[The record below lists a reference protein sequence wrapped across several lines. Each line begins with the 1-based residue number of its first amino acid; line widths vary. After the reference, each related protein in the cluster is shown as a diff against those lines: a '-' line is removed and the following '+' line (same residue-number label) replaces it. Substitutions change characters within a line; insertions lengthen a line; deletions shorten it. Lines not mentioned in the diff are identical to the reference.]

1 MDRKCLRCDRTD
13 FTCIGESPVKGKWQL
28 FRCNTCSFVWRNT
41 EESYLAPYVTKLDE
55 ERMRSIIWSYD
66 PTLK

>member
-13 FTCIGESPVKGKWQL
+13 YTCIGDSPVKGKWQL
-28 FRCNTCSFVWRNT
+28 FRCNTCSFVWRST
-41 EESYLAPYVTKLDE
+41 EESYLEPYVTKLSE
-55 ERMRSIIWSYD
+55 ERIRSIIWSYD